1 LLLWDQQP
9 SIRLLAVF
17 SIIYDSRDKF
27 QATLIGIAE
36 PARLEVVTCTKGSRG
51 DTLKY
56 TLFSPFGTRQ
66 TESGVLESIKERTE
80 DSIELLM
87 QIDSDMNPF
96 RDKPVLNEIIADI
109 RKASST
115 QELRRIVNECL
126 DAVKNVVATY
136 MELNRL
142 IEEVQSELIRSRLS
156 GESVA
161 KSTCSRSAR
170 LEGSLEEEK
179 K

>member
-1 LLLWDQQP
+1 MKDSLL
-9 SIRLLAVF
+9 
-17 SIIYDSRDKF
+17 
-27 QATLIGIAE
+27 
-36 PARLEVVTCTKGSRG
+36 
-51 DTLKY
+51 
-56 TLFSPFGTRQ
+56 SPFDTRQ
-66 TESGVLESIKERTE
+66 IDSGALEALKEHTE

-115 QELRRIVNECL
+115 QELRRIMNECL

-142 IEEVQSELIRSRLS
+142 IEEVQGELVEERL
-156 GESVA
+156 
-161 KSTCSRSAR
+161 
-170 LEGSLEEEK
+170 LEK
-179 K
+179 